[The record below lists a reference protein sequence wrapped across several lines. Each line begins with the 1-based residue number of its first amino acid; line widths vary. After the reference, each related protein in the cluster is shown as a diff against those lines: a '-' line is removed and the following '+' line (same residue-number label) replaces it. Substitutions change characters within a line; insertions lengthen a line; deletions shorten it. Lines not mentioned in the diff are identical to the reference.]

1 MSVSPMASTSQ
12 VSAYDAVSV
21 VMLRKTLDQQQA
33 LAAQMIA
40 SLPKPATLPDQTL
53 ALGRSVDT
61 YA

>member
-1 MSVSPMASTSQ
+1 MASTSQ

-21 VMLRKTLDQQQA
+21 LMLRKTLDQQQA

-40 SLPKPATLPDQTL
+40 SLPKPSTLPDQTL
-53 ALGRSVDT
+53 TLGRSVDT

>member
-1 MSVSPMASTSQ
+1 MASTSQ

-33 LAAQMIA
+33 LASQMIA
-40 SLPKPATLPDQTL
+40 SLPPPAALPDPAGTL
-53 ALGRSVDT
+53 GQSIDI